1 MGAATSLLEKAGIPL
16 MLPSGEVDTAIIGPD
31 HADIKAATAAFID
44 ALTKHKE
51 LARETDPPAV

>member
-1 MGAATSLLEKAGIPL
+1 